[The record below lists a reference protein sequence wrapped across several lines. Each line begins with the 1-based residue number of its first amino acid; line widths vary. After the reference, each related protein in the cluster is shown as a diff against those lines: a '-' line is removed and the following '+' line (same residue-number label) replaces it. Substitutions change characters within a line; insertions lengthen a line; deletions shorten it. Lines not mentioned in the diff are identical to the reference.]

1 MSENREKLRE
11 QIARLSDALARDV
24 DALSDQELLSEAA
37 EDFESPASAVDSVK
51 RTLDSASARGAR
63 ARLESARRAYD
74 EKMRTLKPKVMNA
87 PTAEKIALLEK
98 FAANDNTLRQKLT
111 LAARNEEQGAA
122 DVDGLLGDLIE
133 LGVIDEE
140 GNIL

>member
-1 MSENREKLRE
+1 MSENREKLQE

-24 DALSDQELLSEAA
+24 DALSEQELLSEAA
-37 EDFESPASAVDSVK
+37 EDYGSASSAGDSVK
-51 RTLDSASARGAR
+51 RTLDSALAHGAR

-87 PTAEKIALLEK
+87 STTEKIALLEK

-111 LAARNEEQGAA
+111 LAARNEKQGAA

-133 LGVIDEE
+133 LGAIDEE